1 MQKQDLK
8 TKYLKEV
15 VPKMKEIFGYRNE
28 FRVPKIIKIV
38 VNSGIGRLSQQ
49 PNFEEHLLPQLIKE
63 FSLIV
68 GQKPKLTKARISIAE
83 FRTRKGQIIGMVA
96 TLRSQRMYD
105 FLEKLIKIALPRV
118 KDFKGLDLKMVD
130 KQGNLNIGL
139 KDHLVFPEITPED
152 SKVDFGMEIAI
163 VTNARNREEAIELY
177 RLLGLPLK
185 K

>member
-28 FRVPKIIKIV
+28 FRVPKIVKIV

-152 SKVDFGMEIAI
+152 SKIDFGMEVAI
-163 VTNARNREEAIELY
+163 VTNARSREEAIELY